1 MRTEENVFRFLDRI
15 RANGKEIPSLRAI
28 RSEVGGG
35 SLSTISKAVNDWKVA
50 NQSSTADPHT
60 LPVTLSEEQLKLLG
74 DSIWNAF
81 RPLLAA
87 KITNL
92 KAEPARSSRTSFRKL
107 RRSFRSTVHRSLL
120 MKSRY
125 TTSRWNL
132 KLPNENRRKPKE
144 HTKQSRHSE
153 INNSLTDSLFFRLWV
168 R

>member
-35 SLSTISKAVNDWKVA
+35 SLSTISKAVNDWKAA
-50 NQSSTADPHT
+50 NQSATADPHT

-87 KITNL
+87 KITSL
-92 KAEPARSSRTSFRKL
+92 KAEMQTNCQKLKDELLEAQTELQKYRAQVDAYEEQVHDLKTELEVAKREQAKAEGAYEAIKAFRDK
-107 RRSFRSTVHRSLL
+107 
-120 MKSRY
+120 
-125 TTSRWNL
+125 
-132 KLPNENRRKPKE
+132 
-144 HTKQSRHSE
+144 
-153 INNSLTDSLFFRLWV
+153 
-168 R
+168 

>member
-50 NQSSTADPHT
+50 NQSSTADPHP

-92 KAEPARSSRTSFRKL
+92 KAEMQTTCQKLKDELQEAQTELQKYRAQVATYEEQVHDLKMELEVAKREQAKAEGAYEAIKAFRDK
-107 RRSFRSTVHRSLL
+107 
-120 MKSRY
+120 
-125 TTSRWNL
+125 
-132 KLPNENRRKPKE
+132 
-144 HTKQSRHSE
+144 
-153 INNSLTDSLFFRLWV
+153 
-168 R
+168 

>member
-15 RANGKEIPSLRAI
+15 SANGEKIPSLRTI

-92 KAEPARSSRTSFRKL
+92 K
-107 RRSFRSTVHRSLL
+107 
-120 MKSRY
+120 
-125 TTSRWNL
+125 
-132 KLPNENRRKPKE
+132 LPNENRLRPKE
-144 HTKQSRHSE
+144 LTRH
-153 INNSLTDSLFFRLWV
+153 
-168 R
+168 

>member
-15 RANGKEIPSLRAI
+15 SANGEEIPSLRTI

-35 SLSTISKAVNDWKVA
+35 SLSTISKAVNDWKAA
-50 NQSSTADPHT
+50 NQSATADPHT

-92 KAEPARSSRTSFRKL
+92 KAEMQTTCQKL
-107 RRSFRSTVHRSLL
+107 KDELQEAQTELQKYRAQVATYEEQVH
-120 MKSRY
+120 
-125 TTSRWNL
+125 NL
-132 KLPNENRRKPKE
+132 KMELEVAKREQAKAEGAYEALK
-144 HTKQSRHSE
+144 TFTADK
-153 INNSLTDSLFFRLWV
+153 
-168 R
+168 

>member
-92 KAEPARSSRTSFRKL
+92 KAEMQTTCQKL
-107 RRSFRSTVHRSLL
+107 KDELLEAQTELQKYRAQVVAYEEQVHD
-120 MKSRY
+120 
-125 TTSRWNL
+125 L
-132 KLPNENRRKPKE
+132 KMELEVAKREQAKAEGAYEALK
-144 HTKQSRHSE
+144 TFTADK
-153 INNSLTDSLFFRLWV
+153 
-168 R
+168 

>member
-15 RANGKEIPSLRAI
+15 SANGEKIPSLRTI

-81 RPLLAA
+81 RPLLTA

-92 KAEPARSSRTSFRKL
+92 KAEMQTTCQKL
-107 RRSFRSTVHRSLL
+107 KDELQEAQTELQKYRAQVATYEEQVHD
-120 MKSRY
+120 
-125 TTSRWNL
+125 L
-132 KLPNENRRKPKE
+132 KMELEVAKREQAKAEGAYEALK
-144 HTKQSRHSE
+144 TFTADK
-153 INNSLTDSLFFRLWV
+153 
-168 R
+168 

>member
-15 RANGKEIPSLRAI
+15 SANGEDIPSLRTI

-50 NQSSTADPHT
+50 NQSSTTDPHT

-92 KAEPARSSRTSFRKL
+92 KAEMQTTCQKL
-107 RRSFRSTVHRSLL
+107 KDELLEAQTELQKYRAQVATYEEQVHD
-120 MKSRY
+120 
-125 TTSRWNL
+125 L
-132 KLPNENRRKPKE
+132 KMELEVAKREQAKAEGAYEALKAFK
-144 HTKQSRHSE
+144 TK
-153 INNSLTDSLFFRLWV
+153 
-168 R
+168 

>member
-15 RANGKEIPSLRAI
+15 SASGEKIPSLRTI

-35 SLSTISKAVNDWKVA
+35 SLSTISKAVNDWTVA

-60 LPVTLSEEQLKLLG
+60 LPVTLSEEQLKILG

-92 KAEPARSSRTSFRKL
+92 KAEMQTTCQKL
-107 RRSFRSTVHRSLL
+107 KDELQEAQTELQKYRAQVATYEEQVHD
-120 MKSRY
+120 
-125 TTSRWNL
+125 L
-132 KLPNENRRKPKE
+132 KMELEVAKREQAKAEGAYEALK
-144 HTKQSRHSE
+144 TFTADK
-153 INNSLTDSLFFRLWV
+153 
-168 R
+168 

>member
-15 RANGKEIPSLRAI
+15 RASGEEIPTLRTI

-35 SLSTISKAVNDWKVA
+35 SLSTISKAVNDWKAA
-50 NQSSTADPHT
+50 NQSATADPHT

-92 KAEPARSSRTSFRKL
+92 KAEMQTTCQKLKDVLQESQTELQKYRAQVATYEEQVHDLKMELEVAKREQAKAEGAYEAIKAFRDK
-107 RRSFRSTVHRSLL
+107 
-120 MKSRY
+120 
-125 TTSRWNL
+125 
-132 KLPNENRRKPKE
+132 
-144 HTKQSRHSE
+144 
-153 INNSLTDSLFFRLWV
+153 
-168 R
+168 

>member
-15 RANGKEIPSLRAI
+15 SANGEKIPSLRTI

-35 SLSTISKAVNDWKVA
+35 SLSTISKAVNDWKVT

-92 KAEPARSSRTSFRKL
+92 KAEMQTTCQKL
-107 RRSFRSTVHRSLL
+107 KDELQEAQTELQKYRAQVATYEEQVHD
-120 MKSRY
+120 
-125 TTSRWNL
+125 L
-132 KLPNENRRKPKE
+132 KMELEVAKREQAKAEGAYEALK
-144 HTKQSRHSE
+144 TFTADK
-153 INNSLTDSLFFRLWV
+153 
-168 R
+168 

>member
-15 RANGKEIPSLRAI
+15 SANGEEIPSLRTI

-50 NQSSTADPHT
+50 NQSSTADPRT

-92 KAEPARSSRTSFRKL
+92 KAEMQTTCQKL
-107 RRSFRSTVHRSLL
+107 KDELQEAQTELQKYRAQVATYEEQVHD
-120 MKSRY
+120 
-125 TTSRWNL
+125 L
-132 KLPNENRRKPKE
+132 KMELEVAKREQAKAEGAYEALK
-144 HTKQSRHSE
+144 TFTADK
-153 INNSLTDSLFFRLWV
+153 
-168 R
+168 